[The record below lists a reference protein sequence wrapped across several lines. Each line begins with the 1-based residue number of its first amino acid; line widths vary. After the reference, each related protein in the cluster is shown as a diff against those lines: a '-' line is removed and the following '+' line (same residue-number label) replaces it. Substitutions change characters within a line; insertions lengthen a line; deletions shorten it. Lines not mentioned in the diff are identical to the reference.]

1 MTKEELKEELERLK
15 NFKVYVFEW
24 DVYVKAEDY
33 KEKAIENRKLKE
45 INESQNEEIQR
56 FKDNAMQDMRE
67 ITELEIENR
76 KLKDGNTILKKGWQV
91 VFTLEK
97 RIDELLEENQKL
109 KSDLAYE
116 RTMLDNVRAEY
127 KSSQNVIKKLKEE
140 LKKYKKLHKYS
151 NWELLTY
158 SGD

>member
-1 MTKEELKEELERLK
+1 MNSLNEQILKEIKKIWDNIVKIKKRNIELE
-15 NFKVYVFEW
+15 
-24 DVYVKAEDY
+24 
-33 KEKAIENRKLKE
+33 KENQKLKE
-45 INESQNEEIQR
+45 S
-56 FKDNAMQDMRE
+56 
-67 ITELEIENR
+67 
-76 KLKDGNTILKKGWQV
+76 NTILKKGWQV
-91 VFTLEK
+91 VFNLEK
-97 RIDELLEENQKL
+97 KIDELLEENEKL

-127 KSSQNVIKKLKEE
+127 KSSQNVIKELKEE